1 MLQIPEQIPE
11 RFRAKWVP
19 VRVKKTLQ
27 NKRLE
32 PRSDSI
38 RTEKVLIAGGR
49 GDVREIRSS
58 ALTAARCFFHHE
70 LWLEK

>member
-1 MLQIPEQIPE
+1 MLQIPE
-11 RFRAKWVP
+11 RFRAKLVP

-38 RTEKVLIAGGR
+38 RTEKVLVAGGR
-49 GDVREIRSS
+49 GGRGIRSS
-58 ALTAARCFFHHE
+58 ALTAARCFFRHD

>member
-1 MLQIPEQIPE
+1 MLQIPE

-27 NKRLE
+27 IKRLE
-32 PRSDSI
+32 PGSDSI
-38 RTEKVLIAGGR
+38 RTEKVLVAGGR
-49 GDVREIRSS
+49 RVIRGNRSS
-58 ALTAARCFFHHE
+58 ALTAARCFFRHD